1 MTLKKRVLRV
11 STFVCMALIVFSLM
25 SCSSGDT
32 QVITLRIG
40 SAHSLANPWVAS
52 MDNFFV
58 PEISRRV
65 AERTDYQ
72 IEWIRAYGAS
82 VARLGDELE
91 AIEMG
96 LLDVGTTIIIFEPAR
111 LMLHT
116 MMFRMPFAASCPIV
130 VNRVAQQLY
139 REFPEHAAIFKQYN
153 QKLLTMGV
161 CDPYGLFSRVP
172 IESLSDVS
180 GLRIG
185 AGGANLHWINGSGA
199 VPVNVS
205 LNEVFQAVQTN
216 VIQGTIQP
224 TTSCFNL
231 RVHEVA
237 PYFLEANFAVMPFNS
252 ITINLDT
259 WNSLPPE
266 VQEIFIEVGREQEDV
281 QARDMV
287 EAYERALEQMR
298 AEGVTITS
306 LSREEQIK
314 WAYSLPDIVFEMVS
328 ELNSRGYRGTE
339 IARRYFE
346 LLEENGWP
354 KVRNWRLE

>member
-1 MTLKKRVLRV
+1 M
-11 STFVCMALIVFSLM
+11 
-25 SCSSGDT
+25 
-32 QVITLRIG
+32 
-40 SAHSLANPWVAS
+40 NE
-52 MDNFFV
+52 FFV
-58 PEISRRV
+58 PEVARRV
-65 AERTDYQ
+65 AERTNYD
-72 IEWIRAYGAS
+72 IEWITAYGAS

-96 LLDVGTTIIIFEPAR
+96 LLDLGTTIIIFEPAR

-116 MMFRMPFAASCPIV
+116 MMFRMPFAASDPIV

-139 REFPEHAAIFKQYN
+139 REFPEHAEKFQQYN
-153 QKLLTMGV
+153 QKLLTMAV

-172 IESLSDVS
+172 ITSLRDVN

-205 LNEVFQAVQTN
+205 LNEVFTAVQTN
-216 VIQGTIQP
+216 VVQGTIQP

-252 ITINLDT
+252 ITINLDR
-259 WNSLPPE
+259 WNSLPRA
-266 VQEIFIEVGREQEDV
+266 VQDILVEVGREQEDI
-281 QARDMV
+281 QAQDMV
-287 EAYERALEQMR
+287 KAYTTALEQMR
-298 AEGVTITS
+298 AEGVTVTV
-306 LSREEQIK
+306 LSREEQIR
-314 WAYSLPDIVFEMVS
+314 WAYSLPDIVFDMVT
-328 ELNSRGYRGTE
+328 ELNSRGYRGTQ

-354 KVRNWRLE
+354 RVRNWRLE